1 MPAGFAAAAG
11 STAVQDTNA
20 AKLWTGQK
28 NIMTGKEGTGMFLR
42 TQGFKKLLKEA
53 VAGGGLLVGN
63 DGAGTCLCGNYWVMW
78 IKDGCIPKKELAA
91 IIELAGEVPEPGEAF
106 RVYKE
111 ENQYEIMEGPVYN
124 VMKNAEECTEVFDIT
139 RIVIRNGKG
148 KPLRILQDRFRRIIL
163 IDERF
168 IDMIDN
174 TVLDM
179 GSAEKPAK
187 EARAGR
193 LPWVFWYNNIMALHV
208 MPIATEKN
216 KNLISYLEETRI
228 EKMEKEHAAS
238 EETKEET

>member
-1 MPAGFAAAAG
+1 
-11 STAVQDTNA
+11 
-20 AKLWTGQK
+20 
-28 NIMTGKEGTGMFLR
+28 MFLR

-174 TVLDM
+174 TVLDPELVGACKRSTSGKAT
-179 GSAEKPAK
+179 GSVLVQQHHGAACNADSYGEKQESYFLP
-187 EARAGR
+187 GR
-193 LPWVFWYNNIMALHV
+193 NTHRKDGERTCCIRRNEGRDI
-208 MPIATEKN
+208 K
-216 KNLISYLEETRI
+216 
-228 EKMEKEHAAS
+228 
-238 EETKEET
+238 